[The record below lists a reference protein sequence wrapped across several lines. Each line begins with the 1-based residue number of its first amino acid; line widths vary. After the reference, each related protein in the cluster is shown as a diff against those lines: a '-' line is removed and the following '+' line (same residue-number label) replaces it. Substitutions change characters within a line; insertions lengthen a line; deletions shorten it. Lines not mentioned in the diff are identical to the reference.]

1 MRKETNASVEDL
13 LLRCGLCHAA
23 QDLLAD
29 YILLEDYYMS
39 ANIKKAMESDTV
51 IVEGHVTSVMLD
63 DVFFLLK
70 KCIQRSIA
78 GSSVDG
84 VCAVVNNACGV
95 LEQDFCG
102 LLQSRIK
109 AGFPSAGYL
118 DLTQAYN
125 AIQTSF
131 QQGKLQAG
139 GDASERQKLAFLTAL
154 NNADAA
160 SDYISRLRS
169 SLDLASLVAHRGEHV
184 REKVDN
190 CLSGLGGATSR
201 LRAILDQ
208 GMQQLRQSSV
218 KPRVKPWMDE
228 FVSHDIDEDQFADF
242 EANDPFIQKL
252 IRNLD
257 GLLVSFKNSL
267 TPNNYD
273 GLVSILTNE
282 VTAQLEKVVLKSR

>member
-1 MRKETNASVEDL
+1 M
-13 LLRCGLCHAA
+13 RCGLCLAA

-39 ANIKKAMESDTV
+39 ANIKKAMENDTQ

-160 SDYISRLRS
+160 SDYIARLRS
-169 SLDLASLVAHRGEHV
+169 SLDLAALVAHRGEHV
-184 REKVDN
+184 REKVEN

-201 LRAILDQ
+201 LKGILEQ

-218 KPRVKPWMDE
+218 KPRIKPWMDE
-228 FVSHDIDEDQFADF
+228 FVSHDIDDDRFAEF